1 MKEKAF
7 RYLLLLLAA
16 SGLTAGCAKINSPSG
31 GPRDREIPV
40 ITESDPLNGTVNFRG
55 EEISISFNE
64 YVVLDKISEKFMV
77 SPPMKLKPRVFTR
90 GKDVRIQFDEAMR
103 DSTTY
108 TFYFQDAIRDLNE
121 GNAINNF
128 QFVVSTGPVI
138 DSLSVTGNVAGSVNL
153 DPPENTL
160 MLLYSQMAD
169 SFVVKH
175 LPDYITRAE
184 LNGEFRIDNVRP
196 GQYRLYALKDA
207 DNSKNYNN
215 RDEEFGF
222 YPEPVEITPEK
233 NYLPVK
239 KDTAEVKAS
248 ETGLKAAAG
257 AVRENTR
264 SVSSGSGTRTPS
276 GGAVEKPQVKPP
288 VKGEYQLLLFQAEK
302 QDHYLT
308 SSKRP
313 LSYQMIYTLSLPPEK
328 YKFSFRI
335 PEVSEDKYYLEN
347 TRNRD
352 TITVWITDSTV
363 YNKPQLSTIVEFPFT
378 DSLGITDLKADTIIM
393 RYLAPRA
400 PRTKVV
406 RRTPYKVNYGLRSG
420 QTRPDIRVKFTAPVP
435 FGEAD
440 TSRISLFETIKSEL
454 LKIPYALRKDSS
466 NSCVYFVDADLQA
479 GKSYLFIAD
488 SAAFKSIYGDF
499 TDSTGIKFSLMTPES
514 FGKLTLDIK
523 NHSGG
528 RIIQLLDKSEKVLR
542 EKYMEEDGLL
552 EFNLLEKGTYRIR
565 VIFDL
570 NGDRQWTTGDFATH
584 RQPEPASYYP
594 KEIEVKENWELEQD
608 WDMGEKNLKDA
619 KLLNIKSSGRR

>member
-7 RYLLLLLAA
+7 GDLLLLLAA
-16 SGLTAGCAKINSPSG
+16 FGLTVGCAKISSPSG

-40 ITESDPLNGTVNFRG
+40 ITASNPVNGTVNFRG
-55 EEISISFNE
+55 KEISISFNE
-64 YVVLDKISEKFMV
+64 YVVLDKINEKFMV

-90 GKDVRIQFDEAMR
+90 GKDVRIQLNEAMR

-121 GNAINNF
+121 GNAINNY

-160 MLLYSQMAD
+160 ILLYSQMAD

-184 LNGEFRIDNVRP
+184 YNGEFRIDNVKAGR
-196 GQYRLYALKDA
+196 YRLYALKDA

-215 RDEEFGF
+215 PDEEFGF
-222 YPEPVEITPEK
+222 YPEAVEITPEK
-233 NYLPVK
+233 NYLPVI
-239 KDTAEVKAS
+239 KDSSDVRSS
-248 ETGLKAAAG
+248 EKDFKVSAG
-257 AVRENTR
+257 SARESSR
-264 SVSSGSGTRTPS
+264 SGSTGSGTRTPA
-276 GGAVEKPQVKPP
+276 GGIAEKPKIKPP
-288 VKGEYQLLLFQAEK
+288 IKGEYQLIMFQAEK
-302 QDHYLT
+302 RNHYLT

-313 LSYQMIYTLSLPPEK
+313 LPYQLIYTLSLPPEK
-328 YKFSFRI
+328 LRFSFRI
-335 PEVSEDKYYLEN
+335 PEVDENKYYLEN
-347 TRNRD
+347 TRNKD

-363 YNKPQLSTIVEFPFT
+363 YNKPLLTTVVEFPFT
-378 DSLGITDLKADTIIM
+378 DSIGVTSLKTDTIIM

-420 QTRPDIRVKFTAPVP
+420 QTRPDIMIKFTAPVP
-435 FGEAD
+435 FGETD
-440 TSRISLFETIKSEL
+440 TSRIRLFETIKSEM
-454 LKIPYALRKDSS
+454 LKVPYSLRKDSI
-466 NSCVYFVDADLQA
+466 NSCIYFMDADLQA

-488 SAAFKSIYGDF
+488 SAAFKSIYGDI

-514 FGKLTLDIK
+514 FGKLTLDVK

-528 RIIQLLDKSEKVLR
+528 RIIQILDKSEKIVR
-542 EKYMEEDGLL
+542 EKYIKEDGLV
-552 EFNLLEKGTYRIR
+552 EFILLEKGTYRIR
-565 VIFDL
+565 VIYDL
-570 NGDRQWTTGDFATH
+570 NGDGRWTTGDFTIH
-584 RQPEPASYYP
+584 RQPEPVSYYP
-594 KEIEVKENWELEQD
+594 KEIEIKENWELEQD
-608 WDMGEKNLKDA
+608 WDIGEKNFKDA
-619 KLLNIKSSGRR
+619 KLLNIKSSGIR